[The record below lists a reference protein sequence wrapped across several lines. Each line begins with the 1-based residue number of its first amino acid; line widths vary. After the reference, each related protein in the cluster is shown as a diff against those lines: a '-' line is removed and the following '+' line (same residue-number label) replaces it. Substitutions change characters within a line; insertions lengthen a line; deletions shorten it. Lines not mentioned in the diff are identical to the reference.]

1 MGFAP
6 FGEVEGDGMQIVKQ
20 IFNVGEQPN
29 QGMIQS
35 QGNAYIDKNFPKI
48 SKIIRASVIEPPE
61 DEL

>member
-6 FGEVEGDGMQIVKQ
+6 FGEVEGDGMTIVKQ

-29 QGMIQS
+29 QGSIQA
-35 QGNAYIDKNFPKI
+35 QGNQYIDSNFPKI
-48 SKIIRASVIEPPE
+48 SKIIKASLVEPA